1 MGVLGRPFNVTQT
14 SYSAALTSNLRLE
27 ASFGGTFFG
36 VGNFEREPNPTRD
49 LVRVAEQC
57 ANGCPANGNIPG
69 LVYRSQDFS
78 VAHAGSYLWRAS
90 LSRVSA
96 AHSLRIGF
104 QHTLMTDDRTWMTN
118 NQNLTYRVNN
128 GVPNQLTQSI
138 SPWVNDA
145 RVGWDAV
152 FAQDRWTR
160 GRVTLQGARSVRLG
174 AELVSAAAGRAVALS
189 AGSHRHPRDSGR
201 RQLQGHHAE
210 DGSRD

>member
-1 MGVLGRPFNVTQT
+1 MTQT

-49 LVRVAEQC
+49 LIRVAEQC

-90 LSRVSA
+90 LSRVTA

-128 GVPNQLTQSI
+128 GIPNQLTQSI

-152 FAQDRWTR
+152 FAQERWTR
-160 GRVTLQGARSVRLG
+160 GRVTLQGALRFDRARSWFPEQQEGPSRFLP
-174 AELVSAAAGRAVALS
+174 AAIVIPETRGV
-189 AGSHRHPRDSGR
+189 DSYKDITPT
-201 RQLQGHHAE
+201 
-210 DGSRD
+210 DGSRN